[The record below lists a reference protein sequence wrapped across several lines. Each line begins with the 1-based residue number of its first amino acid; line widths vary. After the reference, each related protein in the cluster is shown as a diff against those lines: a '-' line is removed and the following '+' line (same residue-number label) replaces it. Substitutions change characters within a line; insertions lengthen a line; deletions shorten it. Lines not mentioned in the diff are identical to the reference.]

1 METKTEV
8 ENIEKQ
14 VEIVEQKED
23 APILLVKTKKA
34 KVEKTPKVAITD
46 KQKETLAKAREFK
59 KAKKLL
65 GLNTKKEE
73 QPQQQEDD
81 YKKHIMD
88 LNSRIAA
95 LENAL
100 SNARQTPPPQTSQ
113 TSQTR
118 PRTIPRF

>member
-1 METKTEV
+1 METKTED
-8 ENIEKQ
+8 NIEKQ

-34 KVEKTPKVAITD
+34 KVEKTPKVMITD

-73 QPQQQEDD
+73 QQQPHEDD
-81 YKKHIMD
+81 YKKHIME
-88 LNSRIAA
+88 LTSRIAT

>member
-34 KVEKTPKVAITD
+34 KVEKTPKVMITD

-81 YKKHIMD
+81 YKKHIME
-88 LNSRIAA
+88 LSSRIAT
-95 LENAL
+95 LENSL
-100 SNARQTPPPQTSQ
+100 SRQQQVHQPSPPAQPI
-113 TSQTR
+113 R

>member
-1 METKTEV
+1 METKTED
-8 ENIEKQ
+8 NIEKQ
-14 VEIVEQKED
+14 VEVVEQKED
-23 APILLVKTKKA
+23 APIVLVKTKKT

-73 QPQQQEDD
+73 QPQQQED
-81 YKKHIMD
+81 YKQHIME
-88 LNSRIAA
+88 LSSRIAT
-95 LENAL
+95 LENSL
-100 SNARQTPPPQTSQ
+100 SRQQQVHQPSPPAQPI
-113 TSQTR
+113 R